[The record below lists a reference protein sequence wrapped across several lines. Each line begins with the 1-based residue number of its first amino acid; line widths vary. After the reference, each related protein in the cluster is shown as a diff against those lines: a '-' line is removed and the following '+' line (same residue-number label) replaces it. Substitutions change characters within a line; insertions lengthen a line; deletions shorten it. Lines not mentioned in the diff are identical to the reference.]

1 MVVRLTSVIR
11 VAMAM
16 MMTIIAAAA
25 AAAAAPAAAAD
36 GNCRCRWGGEEYGV
50 EEMCLCVFLRK
61 HLGVLAT
68 LRGKDPVIG
77 HPCSRAHS
85 PAADPLISG
94 NKEGRVSNSS
104 KIASG
109 VGGVEGCSGGVR
121 EGRRGREGGR

>member
-25 AAAAAPAAAAD
+25 AATAAEAD
-36 GNCRCRWGGEEYGV
+36 SNCRCGWGGGEEYGV

-68 LRGKDPVIG
+68 LRGKVPVIG
-77 HPCSRAHS
+77 HPCCRAHS

-121 EGRRGREGGR
+121 EGRRGREGWG